1 MEENKVVKGICVDL
15 NHDGLGV
22 VKVDNFP
29 IFVNDLLP
37 EEEAKIKI
45 IKNNKTYAIGK
56 NIGLIKES
64 KNRAIPSCKYFGLC
78 GGCDLMHMT
87 YDAQLEFKLKMA
99 NTTFKR
105 IGHLDYEIK
114 NIVGMKWPYNY
125 RNKVQ
130 IPFSFRN
137 GKVICGFYKKKS
149 HDIVEI
155 DDCHLQPTM
164 ATDIARF
171 VRNLAIEFDIK
182 AYDEVSKKGTL
193 RHIIVRKTTNDEYMV
208 VLVINDNKLPQS
220 KKIVEKLVNR
230 YSEIKSI
237 IINYNNKHSNVILG
251 DAYDV
256 LYGTDSLIETILGL
270 KFNLSHKAFFQVN
283 HEQTEKLY
291 SKVLEYL
298 EPNSDDIVLDCY
310 CGVGTMSLL
319 FATKAK
325 KVYGIEISKEAIK
338 DAENN
343 SRLNDITNTEFIV
356 GKAEE
361 EILKFNDKQIDLM
374 VVDPPRKG
382 LDIKVIETIKQKKIK
397 KIVYVSCDIATLA
410 RDLNLLESD
419 YQIMD
424 VTLFDMFP
432 HTADVETVVSL
443 HLKTYQ
449 PSK

>member
-1 MEENKVVKGICVDL
+1 MRENDCIKGTCVDL

-29 IFVNDLLP
+29 VFVNDLLP
-37 EEEAKIKI
+37 GEEAKVKI
-45 IKNNKTYAIGK
+45 LKMNKSYAIGK
-56 NIGLIKES
+56 NIGLVKES
-64 KNRAIPSCKYFGLC
+64 RNRVTPICKYFGVC

-87 YDAQLEFKLKMA
+87 YDAQLKFKLQMA

-114 NIVGMKWPYNY
+114 KIVGMDHPYNY

-155 DDCHLQPTM
+155 DGCYLQPDK

-171 VRNLAIEFDIK
+171 VRNLAIEFNIK
-182 AYDEVSKKGTL
+182 AYDEVKKQGTL
-193 RHIIVRKTTNDEYMV
+193 RHIVIRKTTNDEYMI
-208 VLVINDNKLPQS
+208 VLVIYGNKLEHS
-220 KKIVEKLVNR
+220 NEIVQKVINR
-230 YSEIKSI
+230 YSDVKTVIL
-237 IINYNNKHSNVILG
+237 NYNNKNNNVILG
-251 DAYDV
+251 EDFDI

-291 SKVLEYL
+291 SKVLDYL
-298 EPNSDDIVLDCY
+298 SPNQSDIVLDCY

-325 KVYGIEISKEAIK
+325 KVYGIEISKEAIN
-338 DAENN
+338 DAKNN
-343 SRLNDITNTEFIV
+343 AKLNDILNTEFIV

-361 EILKFNDKQIDLM
+361 EILKFNDKHLDLM

-382 LDIKVIETIKQKKIK
+382 LDIKVIDTIKEKRIEKV
-397 KIVYVSCDIATLA
+397 VYVSCDIATLA
-410 RDLNLLESD
+410 RDLELLESD
-419 YQIMD
+419 YEIKD

-432 HTADVETVVSL
+432 NTADVETVVL
-443 HLKTYQ
+443 LELK
-449 PSK
+449 K

>member
-1 MEENKVVKGICVDL
+1 MRENDCIKETCVDL

-22 VKVDNFP
+22 IKVDNFP
-29 IFVNDLLP
+29 FFVNDLLP
-37 EEEAKIKI
+37 GEEAKVKI
-45 IKNNKTYAIGK
+45 IKINKSYGIGK
-56 NIGLIKES
+56 NIGLVKQS
-64 KNRAIPSCKYFGLC
+64 PNRVTPICKYFGVC

-87 YDAQLEFKLKMA
+87 YKEQLKFKLQMA

-114 NIVGMKWPYNY
+114 NIIGMDHPYNY

-155 DDCHLQPTM
+155 DSCYLQPNK

-171 VRNLAIEFDIK
+171 VRNLAIEFNIK
-182 AYDEVSKKGTL
+182 AYDEVKKQGTL
-193 RHIIVRKTTNDEYMV
+193 RHIVIRKTTNDEYMI
-208 VLVINDNKLPQS
+208 VLVINGSKLENS
-220 KKIVEKLVNR
+220 NEIINKLVNK
-230 YSEIKSI
+230 YPDVKSVI
-237 IINYNNKHSNVILG
+237 LNYNNKNSNVILG
-251 DAYDV
+251 EEYDV
-256 LYGTDSLIETILGL
+256 LYGTDTLIETILGL

-298 EPNSDDIVLDCY
+298 NPNKTDIVLDCY

-325 KVYGIEISKEAIK
+325 KVYGIEISKEAIN
-338 DAENN
+338 DAQNN
-343 SRLNDITNTEFIV
+343 ATLNCIDNTDFIA

-361 EILKFNDKQIDLM
+361 EILKFSDKHIDLM

-382 LDIKVIETIKQKKIK
+382 LDIKVVDTIKEKKIERL
-397 KIVYVSCDIATLA
+397 VYVSCDIATLA
-410 RDLNLLESD
+410 RDLKLLESD
-419 YQIMD
+419 YEIKD

-432 HTADVETVVSL
+432 NTADVETVAL
-443 HLKTYQ
+443 LEK
-449 PSK
+449 KK